1 MYPNDN
7 RYVENMPIMDN
18 MNPNLNPNM
27 NPNMNPNINPNM
39 NPNMN
44 PQMYNPQMRGSSLDM
59 GGNRAPYYDSP
70 YFDKAPQMM
79 QPMYDYMAQP
89 PMMPMN

>member
-7 RYVENMPIMDN
+7 RYGDSMQNMQNMDS
-18 MNPNLNPNM
+18 
-27 NPNMNPNINPNM
+27 
-39 NPNMN
+39 MN

-59 GGNRAPYYDSP
+59 GGNRVPYYEGS
-70 YFDKAPQMM
+70 YYDKAPPMM
-79 QPMYDYMAQP
+79 QPMYDYMSQPPMSKP